1 MDNTPREDDQ
11 QLAACLRLAAVKL
24 NNNCKQRLLEQ
35 YKNPQIIFE
44 TPLDEIK
51 ALLLIN
57 SQPLRKA
64 FNEIN
69 EAQIEQ
75 QLALLK
81 HHKISTLLHHS
92 DAYPQQL
99 KQIADAP
106 AILFTRGDVQLL
118 SGPQLAMVGSRN
130 ASPSGL
136 KTARDFAADFAATG
150 LTVTSGLA
158 AGIDTATH
166 EGALNQIGRTIAVV
180 ATGLDEVYPRSN
192 LSLARSIVKK
202 GCMISEFPP
211 MTPARRAHFPQR
223 NRLISGLSLGVLV
236 VEADT
241 RSGSLITARLA
252 GEQGR
257 EIFAIPGSI
266 HSPTSRGCHQLIR
279 QGAKLVET
287 TADVLL
293 EIRTGLEIELNLS
306 TAKAH
311 TNEIP
316 AMADENNLD
325 PESINVLNQV
335 DFAPTPLE
343 DIAAHSNL
351 AIELVLSKLL
361 QLELAGKISPLPG
374 GQYQKIQN

>member
-1 MDNTPREDDQ
+1 MENTFKDDDQ
-11 QLAACLRLAAVKL
+11 QLAACLRLAAINL
-24 NNNCKQRLLEQ
+24 NNTSKQRLLEQ
-35 YKNPQIIFE
+35 YKQPQTIFD
-44 TPLDEIK
+44 TPLDELR
-51 ALLLIN
+51 ALLLVN

-64 FNEIN
+64 FGDIDE
-69 EAQIEQ
+69 ERIEQ
-75 QLALLK
+75 QLALLR
-81 HHKISTLLHHS
+81 HHKINVVLHHS
-92 DAYPQQL
+92 PDYPPLL

-106 AILFTRGDVQLL
+106 AMLFTRGDAQLL
-118 SGPQLAMVGSRN
+118 CGPQLAMVGSRN

-136 KTARDFAADFAATG
+136 KTARDFAADFAAAG

-166 EGALNQIGRTIAVV
+166 EGALNEIGRTIAVV

-192 LSLARSIVKK
+192 LRLAQSVVKK

-293 EIRTGLEIELNLS
+293 EIKTGLEIELNSPPQKALS
-306 TAKAH
+306 T
-311 TNEIP
+311 E
-316 AMADENNLD
+316 ADEKNLD
-325 PESINVLNQV
+325 PEAINVLNQL
-335 DFAPTPLE
+335 DFAPTSLE

-351 AIELVLSKLL
+351 TIELVLSKLL